1 MAKQKKA
8 AREDREQANYRLGRE
23 TLERIERL
31 AERLAQELGLVEMSR
46 SDVVRIAV
54 KELCEKKFGK
64 GS

>member
-1 MAKQKKA
+1 MAKKKPTNV
-8 AREDREQANYRLGRE
+8 RGQANYRLGRE

-46 SDVVRIAV
+46 SDVVRIAI
-54 KELCEKKFGK
+54 KELFEKKFGK